1 MAVRKV
7 NKKDEETKVEV
18 TTAVAEEKEEVVEAT
33 TEETTEEEVPT
44 VEVTEQTEEP
54 EVKVEVDTEVA
65 KEEVHV
71 KKDVR
76 IRVARDHRCFI
87 GGEMYDLKAGSC
99 YNVPEFVKKTLNRA
113 GVLAPL

>member
-7 NKKDEETKVEV
+7 NKKEEETKVEV
-18 TTAVAEEKEEVVEAT
+18 TTAVAEEEEVVEAT
-33 TEETTEEEVPT
+33 TEATEEEVPT

-54 EVKVEVDTEVA
+54 EVRVEVDTEVA

-113 GVLAPL
+113 GILAPL

>member
-7 NKKDEETKVEV
+7 NKKEEETKVEV
-18 TTAVAEEKEEVVEAT
+18 TTAVAEEEEVVEAI
-33 TEETTEEEVPT
+33 TEATEEEVPT

-113 GVLAPL
+113 GILAPL

>member
-7 NKKDEETKVEV
+7 NKKEEETKVEV
-18 TTAVAEEKEEVVEAT
+18 TTAVA
-33 TEETTEEEVPT
+33 
-44 VEVTEQTEEP
+44 EEP

-113 GVLAPL
+113 GILAPL

>member
-18 TTAVAEEKEEVVEAT
+18 TTAVAEEEEVVEAT
-33 TEETTEEEVPT
+33 TEATEEEVPT

-71 KKDVR
+71 EKDVR

-113 GVLAPL
+113 GILAPL

>member
-7 NKKDEETKVEV
+7 NKKEEETKVEV
-18 TTAVAEEKEEVVEAT
+18 TTAVAEEEEVVEAT
-33 TEETTEEEVPT
+33 TEATEEEVPT

>member
-18 TTAVAEEKEEVVEAT
+18 TTAVAEEEEVVEA
-33 TEETTEEEVPT
+33 TTEEEVPT

-87 GGEMYDLKAGSC
+87 GGEMYDLKSGSC

-113 GVLAPL
+113 GILAPL

>member
-7 NKKDEETKVEV
+7 NKKEEETKVEV
-18 TTAVAEEKEEVVEAT
+18 TTAVAEEEEVVEAT
-33 TEETTEEEVPT
+33 TEATEEEVPT
-44 VEVTEQTEEP
+44 VEVTEQTEEQ

-113 GVLAPL
+113 GILAPL

>member
-18 TTAVAEEKEEVVEAT
+18 TTAVAKEEEVVEAT
-33 TEETTEEEVPT
+33 IEATEEEVPT

-113 GVLAPL
+113 GILAPL

>member
-18 TTAVAEEKEEVVEAT
+18 TTAVAEEEEVVEAT
-33 TEETTEEEVPT
+33 TEVTEEEVPT

-113 GVLAPL
+113 GILAPL

>member
-18 TTAVAEEKEEVVEAT
+18 TTAVAKEEEVVEAT
-33 TEETTEEEVPT
+33 TEATEEEVPT
-44 VEVTEQTEEP
+44 VEVTEQTKEP

-65 KEEVHV
+65 KEEVHA

-113 GVLAPL
+113 GILAPL

>member
-7 NKKDEETKVEV
+7 NKKEEETKVEV
-18 TTAVAEEKEEVVEAT
+18 TTAVAEEEEVVEAT
-33 TEETTEEEVPT
+33 TEDTEEEVPT

-113 GVLAPL
+113 GILAPL

>member
-7 NKKDEETKVEV
+7 NKKEEETKVEV
-18 TTAVAEEKEEVVEAT
+18 TTAVAEEEEVVEAT
-33 TEETTEEEVPT
+33 TEATEEEVPT

-113 GVLAPL
+113 WILAPL

>member
-18 TTAVAEEKEEVVEAT
+18 TTAVAEEEEVVEAI
-33 TEETTEEEVPT
+33 TEATEEEVPT

-113 GVLAPL
+113 GILAPL

>member
-7 NKKDEETKVEV
+7 NKKEEETKVEV
-18 TTAVAEEKEEVVEAT
+18 TTAVAEEEEVVEAT
-33 TEETTEEEVPT
+33 IEATEEEVPT

-113 GVLAPL
+113 GILAPL

>member
-7 NKKDEETKVEV
+7 NKKEEETKVEV
-18 TTAVAEEKEEVVEAT
+18 TTAVAEKEEVVEAT
-33 TEETTEEEVPT
+33 TEATEEEVPT

-71 KKDVR
+71 RKDVR

-113 GVLAPL
+113 GILAPL

>member
-18 TTAVAEEKEEVVEAT
+18 TTAVAKEEEVVEAT
-33 TEETTEEEVPT
+33 TEATEEEVPT

>member
-18 TTAVAEEKEEVVEAT
+18 TTAVAEEEEVVEAT
-33 TEETTEEEVPT
+33 TEVTEEEVPT

>member
-7 NKKDEETKVEV
+7 NKKEEETKVEV
-18 TTAVAEEKEEVVEAT
+18 TTAVAEEEEVVEAT
-33 TEETTEEEVPT
+33 TEATEEEVPT
-44 VEVTEQTEEP
+44 VEVTTAVAEEP

-113 GVLAPL
+113 GILAPL

>member
-18 TTAVAEEKEEVVEAT
+18 TTAVAEEKEEVVEA
-33 TEETTEEEVPT
+33 TTEEEVPT

-113 GVLAPL
+113 GILAPL

>member
-18 TTAVAEEKEEVVEAT
+18 TTEATEEEEVVEAT
-33 TEETTEEEVPT
+33 TEATEEEVPT

-76 IRVARDHRCFI
+76 IHVARDHRCFI

-113 GVLAPL
+113 GILAPL

>member
-33 TEETTEEEVPT
+33 TEATEEEVPT
-44 VEVTEQTEEP
+44 VEVTEQAEEP

-65 KEEVHV
+65 KEEVHI

-87 GGEMYDLKAGSC
+87 GGEMYDLKSGSC

>member
-7 NKKDEETKVEV
+7 NKKEEETKVEV
-18 TTAVAEEKEEVVEAT
+18 TTAVAEEEEVVEAT
-33 TEETTEEEVPT
+33 TEATEEEVPT
-44 VEVTEQTEEP
+44 VEVAEQTEEP

-99 YNVPEFVKKTLNRA
+99 YNVPEFVKRTLNRA
-113 GVLAPL
+113 GILAPL

>member
-7 NKKDEETKVEV
+7 NKKEEETKVEV
-18 TTAVAEEKEEVVEAT
+18 TTAVAEEEEVVGAT
-33 TEETTEEEVPT
+33 TEATEEEVPT

-113 GVLAPL
+113 GILAPL

>member
-18 TTAVAEEKEEVVEAT
+18 TTAVAEQEEVVEAT
-33 TEETTEEEVPT
+33 TEATEEEVPT

-113 GVLAPL
+113 GVLAHL

>member
-18 TTAVAEEKEEVVEAT
+18 TTAVAEEEEVVEAT
-33 TEETTEEEVPT
+33 TEATEEEIPT

-113 GVLAPL
+113 GILAPL

>member
-18 TTAVAEEKEEVVEAT
+18 TTAVAEEEEVVEAT
-33 TEETTEEEVPT
+33 TEDTEEEVPT

-113 GVLAPL
+113 GILAPL

>member
-7 NKKDEETKVEV
+7 NKKEEETKVEV
-18 TTAVAEEKEEVVEAT
+18 TTAVAEQEEVVEAT
-33 TEETTEEEVPT
+33 TEATEEEVPT

-113 GVLAPL
+113 GILAPL

>member
-18 TTAVAEEKEEVVEAT
+18 TTAVAEEEEVVEAT
-33 TEETTEEEVPT
+33 TEATEEEVPT

-113 GVLAPL
+113 GILAPL

>member
-18 TTAVAEEKEEVVEAT
+18 TTAVAEEEEVVEAT
-33 TEETTEEEVPT
+33 TEATEEEVPT

-65 KEEVHV
+65 KEEVHI

-113 GVLAPL
+113 GILAPL

>member
-33 TEETTEEEVPT
+33 TEATEEEVPT

-76 IRVARDHRCFI
+76 ILVARDHRCFI

-113 GVLAPL
+113 GILAPL

>member
-18 TTAVAEEKEEVVEAT
+18 TTAVAKEEEVVEAT
-33 TEETTEEEVPT
+33 TEATEEEVPT

-113 GVLAPL
+113 GILAPL

>member
-33 TEETTEEEVPT
+33 TEEGVPT

-113 GVLAPL
+113 GILAPL

>member
-7 NKKDEETKVEV
+7 NKKEEETKVEV
-18 TTAVAEEKEEVVEAT
+18 TTAVAEEEEVVEAT
-33 TEETTEEEVPT
+33 TEATEEEVPT

-113 GVLAPL
+113 GILAPL

>member
-7 NKKDEETKVEV
+7 NKKEEETKVEV
-18 TTAVAEEKEEVVEAT
+18 TTAVA
-33 TEETTEEEVPT
+33 EEEVPT

-113 GVLAPL
+113 GILAPL

>member
-18 TTAVAEEKEEVVEAT
+18 TTAVAEEEEVVEAT
-33 TEETTEEEVPT
+33 TEATEEEVPT

-65 KEEVHV
+65 KEELHV

-113 GVLAPL
+113 GILAPL

>member
-18 TTAVAEEKEEVVEAT
+18 TTAVAEQEEVVEAT
-33 TEETTEEEVPT
+33 TEATEEEVPT

>member
-33 TEETTEEEVPT
+33 TEATEEEVPT
-44 VEVTEQTEEP
+44 VEVTEHTEEP
-54 EVKVEVDTEVA
+54 EVKVEVYTEVA

>member
-18 TTAVAEEKEEVVEAT
+18 TTAVAEEEEVVEAT
-33 TEETTEEEVPT
+33 TEATEEEVPT

-71 KKDVR
+71 RKDVR

-113 GVLAPL
+113 GILAPL

>member
-7 NKKDEETKVEV
+7 NKKEEETKVEV
-18 TTAVAEEKEEVVEAT
+18 TTAVAEEEEVVEAT
-33 TEETTEEEVPT
+33 TEATEEEVPT

-87 GGEMYDLKAGSC
+87 GGEMYDLKAGNC

-113 GVLAPL
+113 GILAPL